1 MSSVFGAADV
11 DDPLHQGEEI
21 EALKRQLAQLRRARE
36 LKVAEREWQANEGRR
51 WLDDPAGWIDRH
63 FNWDE
68 GEGLTDYQAEVVA
81 KLPTHK
87 RVAVR
92 GPHGLGKTGMAAM
105 VVLWFAITRE
115 QAGLDWKVLTTASA
129 WRHLTVYLWPEI
141 HKWSR
146 RLRWDLIGRPPYS
159 DRTELLDLNLKQGY
173 GAASAVA
180 SNQPEKIEGAHAD
193 SLLYL
198 IDEAKIVPDATW
210 DAIEGAFSGGRMEG
224 YPEALAFAISTPGP
238 PAGRFYEIHKRKPG
252 LEDWWVRHVKVEEA
266 IAAGRI
272 SIEWVEQRRKQWG
285 GDSALFAN
293 RVLGEFHTSDEDSL
307 IPLGWVD
314 AAIER
319 WRLWNEAGRPELA
332 LQHPMVKAVDVAR
345 SGGDS
350 TIIAHRVGYLISQ
363 LEPHN
368 REDTMQTAN
377 RLRPLLRYE
386 TTDDGEK
393 IPRVSGVI
401 DTIGVGA
408 GVYDRLNELKL
419 PVVPYTGSLKTT
431 FKDRSGEYTFVNT
444 RSGAYWHLRE
454 LLDPANDSV
463 VMLPD
468 DDLMVSDLTVPT
480 WGIKDG
486 DPPKIFVEPKD
497 KVTERLGRSPDRGDA
512 VVMAF
517 WLEQLRREAQ
527 IARVAVGEMP
537 TTNFG
542 PLGRPP
548 RPVGGRLPFVSRA
561 PRRQGA
567 SSLGP
572 LG

>member
-1 MSSVFGAADV
+1 VTEQQFIGNDWVEGSGYDEAADM
-11 DDPLHQGEEI
+11 LR
-21 EALKRQLAQLRRARE
+21 RQLAQLRRARE
-36 LKVAEREWQANEGRR
+36 LKVTERDRQATEARR
-51 WLDDPAGWIDRH
+51 WLNDPAGWIDRH
-63 FNWDE
+63 FDWEDD
-68 GEGLTDYQAEVVA
+68 EGLTDYQAEVVS

-146 RLRWDLIGRPPYS
+146 RIRWDLLGRPPYS

-198 IDEAKIVPDATW
+198 IDEAKIVPDPTW

-272 SIEWVEQRRKQWG
+272 SIEWVNQRRRQWG
-285 GDSALFAN
+285 EDSALFAN
-293 RVLGEFHTSDEDSL
+293 RVLGEFHTAEEDSL
-307 IPLGWVD
+307 IPLSWVE

-319 WRLWNEAGRPELA
+319 WRLWDEAGRPDLG
-332 LQHPMVKAVDVAR
+332 LLPIVKAVDVAR
-345 SGGDS
+345 SGADS
-350 TIIAHRVGYLISQ
+350 TILAHRTGYLVTH

-377 RLRPLLRYE
+377 RVRPLLAWE
-386 TTDDGEK
+386 TDEDGEK
-393 IPRVSGVI
+393 VPRVSGVV

-419 PVVPYTGSLKTT
+419 PVVPYTGSAKTV
-431 FKDRSGEYTFVNT
+431 FMDRSGEYGFVNT
-444 RSGAYWHLRE
+444 RSAAYWHMRE
-454 LLDPANDSV
+454 LLDPSYDSV
-463 VMLPD
+463 MMLPD

-480 WGIKDG
+480 WEIKDG
-486 DPPKIFVEPKD
+486 VPPRIAVEKKD
-497 KVTERLGRSPDRGDA
+497 KVVERLGRSPDRGDA

-537 TTNFG
+537 ATNMG
-542 PLGRPP
+542 PLARPP

-561 PRRQGA
+561 PRVRGG